1 MRRKDRHLHL
11 VPRIP
16 EQSQGEDSFRCDP
29 KLRKR
34 VLRRAVALAVV
45 STLVVFGSRNDS
57 VREFPGK
64 IVASFNAED
73 DAPRIQ
79 VGDFCYVDGT
89 VDGIPDDT
97 TGECPD

>member
-11 VPRIP
+11 VPSIP

-29 KLRKR
+29 KLRRR
-34 VLRRAVALAVV
+34 VWRRVVALALV
-45 STLVVFGSRNDS
+45 SPLVLIGSCNDS

-64 IVASFNAED
+64 VVASFNSD

-79 VGDFCYVDGT
+79 DGGFCYVDGA
-89 VDGIPDDT
+89 VDGIPDET
-97 TGECPD
+97 TAEC

>member
-11 VPRIP
+11 VPRTP
-16 EQSQGEDSFRCDP
+16 EESQDRGSSRWDSN
-29 KLRKR
+29 LRSRMKR
-34 VLRRAVALAVV
+34 NVRILTGL
-45 STLVVFGSRNDS
+45 STFVILGLSCEPVQELPR
-57 VREFPGK
+57 K
-64 IVASFNAED
+64 IVTSFNAED

>member
-1 MRRKDRHLHL
+1 MERKYRHLHL

-16 EQSQGEDSFRCDP
+16 EQSQDRDSSRCDP